1 MKFYIDFTGYC
12 TVEAEN
18 VDEAKEKF
26 SNDEDLK
33 NWFFEIDG
41 IEQEDE

>member
-18 VDEAKEKF
+18 ADEAKEKF
-26 SNDEDLK
+26 ANDEDLK
-33 NWFFEIDG
+33 NWFFEIDDV
-41 IEQEDE
+41 EQEDE